1 MIALA
6 VWCELL
12 LTLVRELA
20 RALASPLRM
29 LCYLPSRSHWR
40 TEAGRALAEPPPA
53 GAGADVE
60 HVTARLRAAA
70 TRERGA
76 PPHVFVSAGEASG
89 EGHAARL
96 VKALAAEGIRF
107 SCFGGSSMAAAGGTL
122 LYPLSQHAVMGL
134 VGVLRH
140 LPLLLR
146 AHARFLRLLR
156 EDPPDL
162 AVLVDYPGLHL
173 VMAKA
178 ARRHG
183 VPVLHYIAP
192 QYWAWGP
199 WRMRRYRRSVD
210 ATLTILP
217 FEPRFFARH
226 GIPAGYIGHPLLDQA
241 VEPAAPAAALPATAD
256 TPVLV
261 VLPGS
266 RSAEVRAN
274 LPGLVEVAARARAAV
289 PALRVVIVHRDPRKA
304 AVIRTMLTEL
314 GAAHL
319 EVHEGALAPWLARA
333 RVVVAKSGTGSL
345 EACLNG
351 VPTVVVYRLANPLAV
366 WGYRNLVQVPF
377 IAAAN
382 LVAGRAVVPEFCF
395 HAGRQWQDVAE
406 ATIALLGE
414 GAVRSACLEG
424 LREVRSRLG
433 NPGATARVA
442 AIVRG
447 ALMSQTKHLP

>member
-1 MIALA
+1 MTGVV
-6 VWCELL
+6 VWCELV
-12 LTLVRELA
+12 LTLLRELV

-29 LCYLPSRSHWR
+29 LCYLPFRRRWR
-40 TEAGRALAEPPPA
+40 EEALQVLGSAPPPGTA
-53 GAGADVE
+53 ADLDAV
-60 HVTARLRAAA
+60 ADGLRAVAG
-70 TRERGA
+70 TRRGTR
-76 PPHVFVSAGEASG
+76 PHVFVSAGEASG
-89 EGHAARL
+89 EGHATRL
-96 VKALAAEGIRF
+96 MDALAGDGIRF
-107 SCFGGSSMAAAGGTL
+107 SCFGGDAMTRAGGTL

-140 LPLLLR
+140 LPLVVR

-217 FEPRFFARH
+217 FEPRFFARFEVA
-226 GIPAGYIGHPLLDQA
+226 AGYIGHPLLDGL
-241 VEPAAPAAALPATAD
+241 AAGPVDTSTAPNHAGR
-256 TPVLV
+256 PVLV

-266 RSAEVRAN
+266 RSAEIRAN
-274 LPGLVEVAARARAAV
+274 LPGLVQVAARAREAV
-289 PALRVVIVHRDPRKA
+289 AGLRVAVVHRDERKA
-304 AVIRTMLTEL
+304 ATVRAMLAEL
-314 GAAHL
+314 GAADV
-319 EVHEGALAPWLARA
+319 EVHVGPVAPWLARA
-333 RVVVAKSGTGSL
+333 RAVVAKSGTGSL
-345 EACLNG
+345 EACLHG
-351 VPTVVVYRLANPLAV
+351 APTVVVYRLVNPLAV

-395 HAGRQWQDVAE
+395 HGMHHWHQVAE
-406 ATIALLGE
+406 ATVDLLRDGPTRE
-414 GAVRSACLEG
+414 ACLAG
-424 LREVRSRLG
+424 LREVRERLG
-433 NPGATARVA
+433 APGATGRVA
-442 AIVRG
+442 AIVRRF
-447 ALMSQTKHLP
+447 LMSQTTGSP

>member
-29 LCYLPSRSHWR
+29 LCYLPFRGHWR
-40 TEAGRALAEPPPA
+40 REAGRALAEPPPA
-53 GAGADVE
+53 DAGADCDSV
-60 HVTARLRAAA
+60 VARLRAAA
-70 TRERGA
+70 TRRTGA
-76 PPHVFVSAGEASG
+76 RPHVFVSAGEASG

-96 VKALAAEGIRF
+96 VQALAPEGMRF
-107 SCFGGSSMAAAGGTL
+107 SCFGGPSMAAAGGTL

-140 LPLLLR
+140 LPLILR

-217 FEPRFFARH
+217 FEPRFFARF
-226 GIPAGYIGHPLLDQA
+226 GIPAGYIGHPLLDQGP
-241 VEPAAPAAALPATAD
+241 EPAGTPAAVATG
-256 TPVLV
+256 PVLV

-266 RSAEVRAN
+266 RSAEIRAN
-274 LPGLVEVAARARAAV
+274 LPGLVEVAGRARAAV
-289 PALRVVIVHRDPRKA
+289 ASLRVVIVHRDSRKA
-304 AVIRTMLTEL
+304 AAIRAMLAEL
-314 GAAHL
+314 GAADV
-319 EVHEGALAPWLARA
+319 EVQEGAVAPWLAQA

-345 EACLNG
+345 EACLHG

-395 HAGRQWQDVAE
+395 HGMHHWQDVAA
-406 ATIALLGE
+406 ATVALLGDGPE
-414 GAVRSACLEG
+414 RKACIEG
-424 LREVRSRLG
+424 LREVRARLG

-447 ALMSQTKHLP
+447 TLMSQTSTLP

>member
-1 MIALA
+1 MIAIA
-6 VWCELL
+6 VWCELV
-12 LTLVRELA
+12 LTLARELV

-29 LCYLPSRSHWR
+29 LCYLPFRRYWR
-40 TEAGRALAEPPPA
+40 DEAARALAEPAPA
-53 GAGADVE
+53 GADAGAAEV
-60 HVTARLRAAA
+60 VARLRAAA
-70 TRERGA
+70 RRQRSSR
-76 PPHVFVSAGEASG
+76 PHVFVSAGEASG

-96 VKALAAEGIRF
+96 VQALAPEGIRF
-107 SCFGGSSMAAAGGTL
+107 SCFGGPSMAAAGGTL

-140 LPLLLR
+140 LPLILR

-217 FEPRFFARH
+217 FEPRFFARFD
-226 GIPAGYIGHPLLDQA
+226 IPAGYIGHPLLDQA
-241 VEPAAPAAALPATAD
+241 GEPAGAAAAPARGDAPL
-256 TPVLV
+256 LV

-266 RSAEVRAN
+266 RSAEIRAN
-274 LPGLVEVAARARAAV
+274 LPGLVEVTARARAAV
-289 PALRVVIVHRDPRKA
+289 PALQVVVVHRDNRKA
-304 AVIRTMLTEL
+304 AAIRAMLAEL
-314 GAAHL
+314 GAEHV
-319 EVHEGALAPWLARA
+319 EVQEGPVAPWLARA

-345 EACLNG
+345 EACLHG
-351 VPTVVVYRLANPLAV
+351 VPTVVIYRVSNPLAV

-395 HAGRQWQDVAE
+395 HGSQHWQQVAA
-406 ATIALLGE
+406 ATVALLADGP
-414 GAVRSACLEG
+414 ARAACLAG
-424 LREVRSRLG
+424 LREVRTRLG
-433 NPGATARVA
+433 SPGATARVA

-447 ALMSQTKHLP
+447 ALMSQTTPLP

>member
-6 VWCELL
+6 VGCELA
-12 LTLVRELA
+12 LTLARELV

-29 LCYLPSRSHWR
+29 LCYLPFRRYWR
-40 TEAGRALAEPPPA
+40 TEAERALAASQP
-53 GAGADVE
+53 GDAGADVE
-60 HVTARLRAAA
+60 QVISRLRAAA
-70 TRERGA
+70 TRRRGA
-76 PPHVFVSAGEASG
+76 HPHVFVSAGEASG

-96 VKALAAEGIRF
+96 VQALAQEGIRF
-107 SCFGGSSMAAAGGTL
+107 SCFGGPSMATAGATL

-140 LPLLLR
+140 LPLILR

-156 EDPPDL
+156 CDPPDL
-162 AVLVDYPGLHL
+162 VVLVDYPGLHL

-217 FEPRFFARH
+217 FEPRFFARW

-241 VEPAAPAAALPATAD
+241 AEPEAATAGATAPGD
-256 TPVLV
+256 APVLV
-261 VLPGS
+261 LLPGS
-266 RSAEVRAN
+266 RTAEIRAN
-274 LPGLVEVAARARAAV
+274 LPGLVEVAARARTAV
-289 PALRVVIVHRDPRKA
+289 PALRVVIVHRDSRKA
-304 AVIRTMLTEL
+304 DAIRAMLAEL
-314 GAAHL
+314 GSTQV
-319 EVHEGALAPWLARA
+319 EVHEGPVAPWLARA

-345 EACLNG
+345 EACLHG
-351 VPTVVVYRLANPLAV
+351 VPTVVVYRLVNPLAV

-395 HAGRQWQDVAE
+395 HGKEHWQQVGA
-406 ATIALLGE
+406 ATVALLADGPE
-414 GAVRSACLEG
+414 RAACLAG
-424 LREVRSRLG
+424 LREVRGRLG
-433 NPGATARVA
+433 SPGATARVA

-447 ALMSQTKHLP
+447 ALVSQTTTLP

>member
-1 MIALA
+1 MTGLA
-6 VWCELL
+6 VWCELA
-12 LTLVRELA
+12 LTLARELA

-29 LCYLPSRSHWR
+29 LCYLPFRERWR
-40 TEAGRALAEPPPA
+40 EEARRALAEAPPA
-53 GAGADVE
+53 DAGSDVAS
-60 HVTARLRAAA
+60 VVANLRAAA
-70 TRERGA
+70 SRRHDGT
-76 PPHVFVSAGEASG
+76 PHVFVSAGEASG
-89 EGHAARL
+89 EGHAERL
-96 VKALAAEGIRF
+96 VRALVPEGIRF
-107 SCFGGSSMAAAGGTL
+107 SCFGGPAMAAAGGAL

-140 LPLLLR
+140 LPLILR

-217 FEPRFFARH
+217 FEPRFFARF
-226 GIPAGYIGHPLLDQA
+226 GIPAGYIGHPLLDQVA
-241 VEPAAPAAALPATAD
+241 EPATTATAV
-256 TPVLV
+256 PGEPLLLL
-261 VLPGS
+261 LPGS
-266 RSAEVRAN
+266 RSAEIRAN
-274 LPGLVEVAARARAAV
+274 LPGLVEVSGRARAAM
-289 PALRVVIVHRDPRKA
+289 PGLRVAVVHRDGRKA
-304 AVIRTMLTEL
+304 AMIRTMLAEH
-314 GAAHL
+314 GATQV
-319 EVHEGALAPWLARA
+319 EVHEGPVGPWLDRA

-345 EACLNG
+345 EACLHG

-395 HAGRQWQDVAE
+395 HGMGHWQQVAA
-406 ATIALLGE
+406 ATVDLLRDGP
-414 GAVRSACLEG
+414 ARAACLAG
-424 LREVRSRLG
+424 LHEVRQRLG
-433 NPGATARVA
+433 SPGATARVA

-447 ALMSQTKHLP
+447 ALMSQTTPLP